1 MQIGVFSVSDIT
13 TDPTTGR
20 TPTENERIKA
30 SVAIAKKVEEI
41 GMDVYAIGEHH
52 NRPFFSSSPTTTLAY
67 IAAQTERITL
77 STATTLITTND
88 PVKIAEDF
96 AMLQHLADGRVDL
109 VLGRGNTAPVYP
121 WFGKNIQDGV
131 ELAIENYS
139 LLRKLWDEDT
149 P

>member
-20 TPTENERIKA
+20 PPRRDERIKA

-67 IAAQTERITL
+67 IAAQT
-77 STATTLITTND
+77 
-88 PVKIAEDF
+88 
-96 AMLQHLADGRVDL
+96 DGSPSPPPR
-109 VLGRGNTAPVYP
+109 R
-121 WFGKNIQDGV
+121 
-131 ELAIENYS
+131 
-139 LLRKLWDEDT
+139 
-149 P
+149 